1 MKRVLVFLS
10 LIMALSFF
18 AGSTFAQGGLDQT
31 KVPEFNLMK
40 WTVASADFDSLD
52 VIWSPPFSLSYGA
65 ETFDAQGIAKFGA
78 VTGGATVS
86 TEFLLYGSTDGTNW
100 ILSDSL
106 GTVSNSTAAKLSV
119 DLDDWDQTPYYK
131 IKATNGGAANS
142 FVLSLFR
149 E

>member
-10 LIMALSFF
+10 LIMALTFF
-18 AGSTFAQGGLDQT
+18 AETTFAQGTVTQS
-31 KVPEFNLMK
+31 KVGEFNLMI
-40 WTVASADFDSLD
+40 WTVAAADFDSLD
-52 VIWSPPFSLSYGA
+52 AIWSPPFSLSYGA
-65 ETFDAQGIAKFGA
+65 ATFDAQGIAKFGA

-86 TEFLLYGSTDGTNW
+86 TELLLYGSTDGTNW
-100 ILSDSL
+100 LIADSL
-106 GTVSNSTAAKLSV
+106 GTVSNSNAAKLSV

-131 IKATNGGAANS
+131 VKATNGGAANS